1 MADIVIFLNQSVA
14 RQQSQDKNKKFKTKT
29 KTWSSWPRLT
39 IVVSL
44 SISVI
49 SSDCA
54 VSTLCVSESM
64 QFLRKITPPQ
74 FSACGIQSVNCV
86 DASGRVRNGRKSPI
100 VSKMHWDLRCV
111 WGTFWTGMVS
121 AMRSVRWLVC
131 AVDRYQFMAR
141 QQHAHKSYRVRLI
154 WKWRRNQALDCA
166 R

>member
-29 KTWSSWPRLT
+29 KTWSSSPRLT

-64 QFLRKITPPQ
+64 QFLRKITPPPSFQ
-74 FSACGIQSVNCV
+74 LVGS
-86 DASGRVRNGRKSPI
+86 SPSI
-100 VSKMHWDLRCV
+100 
-111 WGTFWTGMVS
+111 
-121 AMRSVRWLVC
+121 A
-131 AVDRYQFMAR
+131 
-141 QQHAHKSYRVRLI
+141 
-154 WKWRRNQALDCA
+154 
-166 R
+166 